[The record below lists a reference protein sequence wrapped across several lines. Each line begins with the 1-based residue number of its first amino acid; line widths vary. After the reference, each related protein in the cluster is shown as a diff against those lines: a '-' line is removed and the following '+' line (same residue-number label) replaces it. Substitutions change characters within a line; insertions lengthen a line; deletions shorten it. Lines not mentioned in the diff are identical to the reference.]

1 VLALTCQLIPR
12 LQVAMTDPHPFTPRL
27 EHAFTISIDLTKPY
41 WVNPTARGETRAAI
55 YAAAGT
61 VQGPRLNGRV
71 IPMSGGDFPL
81 SRPNGVIDF
90 DARYLLEADDG
101 AIIYLENRG
110 YRWARDE
117 EIGAAM
123 RRNEEANFSDYY
135 MRVTPKFDAPAG
147 PHEWMSRHVFVG
159 VAEKLPGA
167 NRIHYFTVL

>member
-1 VLALTCQLIPR
+1 MH
-12 LQVAMTDPHPFTPRL
+12 AMSEPHPFAPVL

-41 WVNPTARGETRAAI
+41 WIEPSARGDTRAAI
-55 YAAAGT
+55 FAAAGT
-61 VQGPRLNGRV
+61 IEGPRLNGRV

-81 SRPNGVIDF
+81 LRDNGVIDF

-110 YRWARDE
+110 YRWARSDDVA
-117 EIGAAM
+117 GRM
-123 RRNEEANFSDYY
+123 RANEDVGFGDYY

-147 PHEWMSRHVFVG
+147 PHDWMSRHVFVG

-167 NRIHYFTVL
+167 NRIHYFVVL